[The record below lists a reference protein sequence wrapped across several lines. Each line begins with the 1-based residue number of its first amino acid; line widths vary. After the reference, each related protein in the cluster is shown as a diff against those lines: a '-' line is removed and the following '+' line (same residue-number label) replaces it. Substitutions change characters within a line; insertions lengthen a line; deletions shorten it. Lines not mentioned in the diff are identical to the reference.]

1 MHLYPGTWIQLSL
14 ICLTDMFFC
23 FHEFGLQL
31 PAMIRA
37 TQPTS
42 LPSSR
47 TLSSPLLGASQI
59 PTLLPGVTDSHVR
72 PIYRPHPDVTVTHV
86 QSDEPFRIQT
96 LRGDGSL
103 LSANDGNV
111 LRDPLTNAIA
121 LWSFRLSFSPVPGWC
136 FTMLL
141 EVTLFLRVPAA
152 LSPFLLA
159 AGISCPFAASG
170 RRRAHKE

>member
-1 MHLYPGTWIQLSL
+1 MHLYLQTWIQLSL

-31 PAMIRA
+31 PAMIRV

-42 LPSSR
+42 LPSAR

-59 PTLLPGVTDSHVR
+59 PTILPGVTDSHVR

-86 QSDEPFRIQT
+86 QSDEPFCIQT

-103 LSANDGNV
+103 LSANDGN
-111 LRDPLTNAIA
+111 PLTNAIA